1 MFITMDLGNAITKVG
16 VEGKYF
22 LFDSA
27 IDEVSSSNWRKHE
40 MVVGFNEIST
50 VVGEGNIEIENK
62 KSEKVNTVPLILA
75 GIGRALG
82 DLKTASVHLGLGL
95 PIGQYKENKDSFKEY
110 LKKELCGKSKDKKT
124 CQFTFNG
131 VDKKVI
137 IEDIYIFAEGLGAFV
152 ALNVDK
158 GIMLDVGSKTTEM
171 FLFDRGVVN
180 PLTEYKGVLDIYKAI
195 ATDLS
200 VKFCCDF
207 EIEEIPSII
216 KAGYVLNYGEKIDIS
231 ENLEEAKKI
240 VKKIFTKLNLNYQ
253 ISKYPVYLTG
263 GGAYFFGEMLKENKI
278 PNLIVDEDLFL
289 NVKGYERI
297 LMEKVNNSLFNS

>member
-1 MFITMDLGNAITKVG
+1 MKYLTRMFGENGFEDPQ
-16 VEGKYF
+16 YF
-22 LFDSA
+22 
-27 IDEVSSSNWRKHE
+27 IKPGWIVTNRRH
-40 MVVGFNEIST
+40 GFI
-50 VVGEGNIEIENK
+50 K
-62 KSEKVNTVPLILA
+62 LA
-75 GIGRALG
+75 
-82 DLKTASVHLGLGL
+82 
-95 PIGQYKENKDSFKEY
+95 
-110 LKKELCGKSKDKKT
+110 
-124 CQFTFNG
+124 
-131 VDKKVI
+131 
-137 IEDIYIFAEGLGAFV
+137 
-152 ALNVDK
+152 
-158 GIMLDVGSKTTEM
+158 
-171 FLFDRGVVN
+171 
-180 PLTEYKGVLDIYKAI
+180 YKAI